1 MGLKKQSTHEQL
13 KNIEEGEEKS
23 NVDNPASLQ
32 KKTKAR
38 EQSKFLKDY
47 SSETFLCS

>member
-1 MGLKKQSTHEQL
+1 MELKKQSTHEQL
-13 KNIEEGEEKS
+13 KNIEGEEKS

-47 SSETFLCS
+47 SSETFLCN